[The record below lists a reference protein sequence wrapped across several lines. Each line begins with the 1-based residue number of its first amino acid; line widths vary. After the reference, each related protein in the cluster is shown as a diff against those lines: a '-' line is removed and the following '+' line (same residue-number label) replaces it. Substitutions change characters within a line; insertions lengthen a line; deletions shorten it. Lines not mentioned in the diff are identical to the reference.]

1 MTEGLKSRTL
11 RVAGVNG
18 ALISPDIGVMSHI
31 PSIVTCNAL
40 ISLDIGVMSHIPSI
54 VTCDA
59 LISLDIGVMSHIP
72 SAVTC
77 GFSIWTVAG
86 SLVASRLLD
95 ENGWLAHSRAIVSN
109 ESISLAAIGD
119 AKTRT

>member
-11 RVAGVNG
+11 RVPRVNG

-31 PSIVTCNAL
+31 PSIVTCK
-40 ISLDIGVMSHIPSI
+40 
-54 VTCDA
+54 A

-86 SLVASRLLD
+86 SLVASYLWD
-95 ENGWLAHSRAIVSN
+95 EKWLARAQQ
-109 ESISLAAIGD
+109 G
-119 AKTRT
+119 